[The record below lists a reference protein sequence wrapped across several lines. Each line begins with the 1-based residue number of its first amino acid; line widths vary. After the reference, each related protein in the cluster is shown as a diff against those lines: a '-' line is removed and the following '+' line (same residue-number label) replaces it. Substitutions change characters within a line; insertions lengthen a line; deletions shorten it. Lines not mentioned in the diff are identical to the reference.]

1 MFVCQMDWVF
11 FLWILREKWTAV
23 PMSKGYRGS
32 TLQIWVFITSHRMLP
47 TQSSWEIAQ
56 FCHHFKEN
64 AFHLFRLFS
73 KKVPLRRDSRMVSWR
88 WHKWN
93 NCHDLKQISIF
104 RTALSLHKYDLV
116 CFCQLTKY
124 ITALHQHVNFG
135 RLWTKRPFF
144 KLDS

>member
-11 FLWILREKWTAV
+11 FLWILREKWTVV

-47 TQSSWEIAQ
+47 TQSSREIAQ

-73 KKVPLRRDSRMVSWR
+73 KRVPLRKDSRMVSWR

-93 NCHDLKQISIF
+93 NCHDLKQESVSSELRYLYTSTTLFAFANWQNTLLHYISMWI
-104 RTALSLHKYDLV
+104 SED
-116 CFCQLTKY
+116 
-124 ITALHQHVNFG
+124 FG
-135 RLWTKRPFF
+135 QKGHF
-144 KLDS
+144 SS